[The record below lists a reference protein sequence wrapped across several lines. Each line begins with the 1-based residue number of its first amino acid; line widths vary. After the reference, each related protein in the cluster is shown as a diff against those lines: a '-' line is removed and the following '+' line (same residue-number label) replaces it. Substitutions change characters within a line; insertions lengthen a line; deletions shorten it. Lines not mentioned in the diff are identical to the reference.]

1 MMNPQLGGME
11 PILVPEEPSPW
22 WHWGPAIGIIVLV
35 LLTVTGMAI
44 AAILP
49 YDSFM
54 DRYSEPQQPGPY
66 PENGSTEE
74 QSKWNSSDEEYENWN
89 LTNNIFDSIIN
100 SEMQEKQMWVGTL
113 SVLAAIPVI
122 VLLLAR
128 HPWSLKATAIWIMFK
143 SILESYMALQVQYM
157 MNDIFNMFPA
167 DADLPPT
174 WIYSLSG
181 IFQVICC
188 NLTMLGVVVVCSMKT
203 TDDEIVPPSGFHLAK
218 KTETT

>member
-1 MMNPQLGGME
+1 MMNPQPGGME

-74 QSKWNSSDEEYENWN
+74 QSQWNNSNKEYADCNH
-89 LTNNIFDSIIN
+89 TNKIFDSKTN
-100 SEMQEKQMWVGTL
+100 KEKQ
-113 SVLAAIPVI
+113 
-122 VLLLAR
+122 
-128 HPWSLKATAIWIMFK
+128 
-143 SILESYMALQVQYM
+143 
-157 MNDIFNMFPA
+157 
-167 DADLPPT
+167 
-174 WIYSLSG
+174 
-181 IFQVICC
+181 
-188 NLTMLGVVVVCSMKT
+188 
-203 TDDEIVPPSGFHLAK
+203 
-218 KTETT
+218 